1 MSSFMAI
8 LAFYEACDVCD
19 FYFLVRLKDSA
30 RLGQLADLELQD
42 GPLNINDAKAI
53 CRDSDYQRS
62 SWTQPYH
69 FIVNSIHNAI
79 ETIAE
84 THTLS

>member
-1 MSSFMAI
+1 MAI

-62 SWTQPYH
+62 S
-69 FIVNSIHNAI
+69 
-79 ETIAE
+79 
-84 THTLS
+84 